1 MKGAR
6 GGIMAIQ
13 LLQDTFKTSLSQ
25 CDARVGCGVRGV
37 TMGFMMVAVA
47 GCWEI

>member
-13 LLQDTFKTSLSQ
+13 SLQDTFKTSCLN
-25 CDARVGCGVRGV
+25 V
-37 TMGFMMVAVA
+37 TELVVA
-47 GCWEI
+47 